1 MLGNG
6 YPNSSI
12 YDSKNSQTCGAGC
25 PGECGSESDA
35 RNDLRTSVCVFQL
48 EFGVVYSCIE
58 DKMYP
63 GRKGKGAFCD
73 GEKLEVSDVKGTSRE
88 NVSVCP
94 SVWLSVKETDDR
106 FLM

>member
-1 MLGNG
+1 MIVAVAGV
-6 YPNSSI
+6 NS
-12 YDSKNSQTCGAGC
+12 KRCA
-25 PGECGSESDA
+25 
-35 RNDLRTSVCVFQL
+35 FQL

-58 DKMYP
+58 DKMYT

-94 SVWLSVKETDDR
+94 SVWLSGKETDDR
-106 FLM
+106 FLMFLQRRDMKRVSAVRPSVC